1 MYEYENYD
9 LLYLDQAIEKITDAI
24 SEMNVNNRKRSEVA
38 EELLDMAIRLIRQSY
53 ELLEEDE
60 EA

>member
-1 MYEYENYD
+1 MYECENYD
-9 LLYLDQAIEKITDAI
+9 FMYLDQAIEKIDYAI
-24 SEMNVNNRKRSEVA
+24 DEIRVNGRKNLDVA